1 MNEEALF
8 NSGGNVCP
16 LNAKVR
22 VFLEIFALCLSAGC
36 FLMKELKSRG
46 VTKSKLRC
54 FLTLR
59 MLLTHFKRLVS
70 FIHGFLMF
78 SRGIERNNVI
88 KWIIIVYLVFLKKV
102 LQIRLKLRALCKFC
116 LKNFVIYIALCYLFL
131 NSYRCT
137 TILGK

>member
-8 NSGGNVCP
+8 NSGANVCP

-54 FLTLR
+54 FLTL
-59 MLLTHFKRLVS
+59 H
-70 FIHGFLMF
+70 
-78 SRGIERNNVI
+78 
-88 KWIIIVYLVFLKKV
+88 
-102 LQIRLKLRALCKFC
+102 A
-116 LKNFVIYIALCYLFL
+116 L
-131 NSYRCT
+131 NSFQAPGLIHPWFSDVFKGDRKNQCH
-137 TILGK
+137 